1 MARRRLSEEERLLW
15 ETIAKTA
22 KPLKPKAKAK
32 PAVQAPVQTAAA
44 KPAPP
49 GKMQKR
55 AKAPPSP
62 PPTPIPAPLRPA
74 HELSHGLSTG
84 IDKRQAERFR
94 RGQTPI
100 DGKIDLHGRT
110 QQEAHDAL
118 HTFIM
123 RAHRA
128 GKRCLLVITG
138 KGMTTGGMTTKQ
150 GVAKAGVLKE
160 NVPRWLN
167 EPSLR
172 RHVLAFAYARPE
184 HGGEGALYVL
194 LKRERE
200 VPK

>member
-32 PAVQAPVQTAAA
+32 PAAQAAVQPEAA

-49 GKMQKR
+49 GKMSKR
-55 AKAPPSP
+55 PKVVPAPL
-62 PPTPIPAPLRPA
+62 PIPAPLRPA

-138 KGMTTGGMTTKQ
+138 KGMTTKQ

-167 EPSLR
+167 
-172 RHVLAFAYARPE
+172 
-184 HGGEGALYVL
+184 
-194 LKRERE
+194 
-200 VPK
+200 

>member
-22 KPLKPKAKAK
+22 KPLKPKAKTK
-32 PAVQAPVQTAAA
+32 PAAEAKLQPEAS

-49 GKMQKR
+49 GKMPKR
-55 AKAPPSP
+55 AKAPPTP

-123 RAHRA
+123 RAYRA

-138 KGMTTGGMTTKQ
+138 KGMTTKQ

-200 VPK
+200 MAK

>member
-1 MARRRLSEEERLLW
+1 MARRRLSEEERQLW

-22 KPLKPKAKAK
+22 KPLKPRPKPK
-32 PAVQAPVQTAAA
+32 PAVAPDAAA
-44 KPAPP
+44 VESTVSPPAVAPP
-49 GKMQKR
+49 GKQPRR
-55 AKAPPSP
+55 AKATPPPSAP
-62 PPTPIPAPLRPA
+62 VPHPLRPA
-74 HELSHGLSTG
+74 HELSHGISIG

-100 DGKIDLHGRT
+100 DGRIDLHGRT

-118 HTFIM
+118 RDFIS

-138 KGMTTGGMTTKQ
+138 KGMTASKT
-150 GVAKAGVLKE
+150 GVLKA

-167 EPSLR
+167 EPGLR
-172 RHVLAFAYARPE
+172 RHVLAFAFARPE

-194 LKRERE
+194 LKRERTAA
-200 VPK
+200 P

>member
-32 PAVQAPVQTAAA
+32 PAAQAAVQPEAA

-49 GKMQKR
+49 GKMSKR
-55 AKAPPSP
+55 PKVVPAPL
-62 PPTPIPAPLRPA
+62 PIPAPLRPA

-138 KGMTTGGMTTKQ
+138 KGMTAGGMTTKQ
-150 GVAKAGVLKE
+150 GIAKTGVLKE

>member
-32 PAVQAPVQTAAA
+32 PASQAAVKTEAA

-49 GKMQKR
+49 GKMSKR
-55 AKAPPSP
+55 AKAPPGP
-62 PPTPIPAPLRPA
+62 PPAPPPIPLRPA

-118 HTFIM
+118 HTFVT
-123 RAHRA
+123 RAHHA

-138 KGMTTGGMTTKQ
+138 KGMTTKQ

-200 VPK
+200 VLK

>member
-22 KPLKPKAKAK
+22 KPLKPKTKAK
-32 PAVQAPVQTAAA
+32 PAAQAAIQPEAA

-49 GKMQKR
+49 GKMPKR
-55 AKAPPSP
+55 SKAPPAS
-62 PPTPIPAPLRPA
+62 PTPIPAPLRPA

-138 KGMTTGGMTTKQ
+138 KGMTTKQ
-150 GVAKAGVLKE
+150 GVSKVGVLKE

-200 VPK
+200 PEKREVGK